1 MLQGSQI
8 LLSGTFINALIKAS
22 WLLRADG
29 RGDACTWAWN
39 GEEGEASLSQSG
51 AGAPVHVMK
60 SGASWF
66 SEDGYKTRR
75 VFSCL
80 AWKCSQLS

>member
-1 MLQGSQI
+1 M
-8 LLSGTFINALIKAS
+8 KAS

-29 RGDACTWAWN
+29 RGDASTWAWN
-39 GEEGEASLSQSG
+39 GEEGEAGLSQSG
-51 AGAPVHVMK
+51 AGALARVMK

-75 VFSCL
+75 VFSYL
-80 AWKCSQLS
+80 AWKSSQVS